1 MRTSRTYYEILGI
14 PRGAT
19 LARIKRAYKQ
29 LVRKYHPDV
38 ASDKQTAH
46 RLFIQITEAYQAL
59 SDPVR
64 RRAYDATLDM
74 EAPRTATTTTKPPPR
89 AQPRQEVGISQ
100 HLKNAQWAFIQRRFQ
115 EATDHC
121 KEALRADGRNAR
133 AYAILGD
140 ICRAQG
146 KANSAVRYY
155 GHALH
160 YDPTDR
166 ATEKK
171 LTDLVGKRLK
181 RDRVRVQAVPSPA
194 RLALVNAVGWALA
207 FFLIMLVGAYPG
219 TPISWLAFYIPQISR
234 WSWNLVGFMGA
245 ASFVVGALLSINGL
259 VRHPDEELVFESGD
273 SILAVI
279 PTGIILLIGSG
290 FFFIG
295 AAAFYIVV
303 GWIQGSLS
311 RSVLTSFACV
321 AAIVLLCAFLYGSD
335 AVLQV
340 ILYGGN
346 VAFLM
351 SLFGWY
357 LGSTLKPLSES

>member
-1 MRTSRTYYEILGI
+1 MRTSRTYYEILGV

-38 ASDKQTAH
+38 ARDKQTAH

-74 EAPRTATTTTKPPPR
+74 ETSRTSTTTKPPPR
-89 AQPRQEVGISQ
+89 ARPRPEPGISQ
-100 HLKNAQWAFIQRRFQ
+100 HLKNAQWAFIQRRFH

-121 KEALRADGRNAR
+121 EEALRADGRSAR
-133 AYAILGD
+133 AYSILGD

-146 KANSAVRYY
+146 KTNSAIRYY

-160 YDPTDR
+160 YNPADR

-171 LTDLVGKRLK
+171 LTNLVGKRIS
-181 RDRVRVQAVPSPA
+181 RDRVRVQASPSPP
-194 RLALVNAVGWALA
+194 RLVLINAVGWALA

-219 TPISWLAFYIPQISR
+219 TPIPWLAFYIPQIAK
-234 WSWNLVGFMGA
+234 WSWNLVGFMAA
-245 ASFVVGALLSINGL
+245 ASFVVGVLLSINGL
-259 VRHPDEELVFESGD
+259 VDNPDEELVFEGGGST
-273 SILAVI
+273 SAVF
-279 PTGIILLIGSG
+279 PTSHILLIGSG
-290 FFFIG
+290 FFFLG

-311 RSVLTSFACV
+311 KSVLTCFACV
-321 AAIVLLCAFLYGSD
+321 VAIVLICASLYGSG
-335 AVLQV
+335 AIFQV
-340 ILYGGN
+340 MLYGGN
-346 VAFLM
+346 VAFFA

-357 LGSTLKPLSES
+357 LGATLKPLSEY